1 MCMRARNMADIS
13 EKKDVI
19 WKDDRTFNMRGEAGF
34 LFIFLENKCIE
45 IF

>member
-19 WKDDRTFNMRGEAGF
+19 WKDDRTLNMRGEAGF